1 MDTYATFR
9 TSFSALVFL
18 KLHWTSRA
26 FETNSRVRESG
37 RATYAVGETGTLAQ
51 SCASHAPTSDPRRA
65 GAGGAER
72 ARRAELRRA
81 RTAASAAASW
91 SKRRRLSGP
100 ARSLTRSTT
109 QSTSQRRTPC
119 SVRAGRRREG
129 LSWRSSAQGRHTR
142 AVWWRSVAAS
152 GARTL
157 VHVVS
162 AHVSKSLSHKHRE
175 ATRIDCPLLSPT
187 VAWHTSL

>member
-1 MDTYATFR
+1 MDTACF
-9 TSFSALVFL
+9 FCPC
-18 KLHWTSRA
+18 TSRA

-37 RATYAVGETGTLAQ
+37 RATYAVRETGTLAQ

-91 SKRRRLSGP
+91 SKRRLSGP